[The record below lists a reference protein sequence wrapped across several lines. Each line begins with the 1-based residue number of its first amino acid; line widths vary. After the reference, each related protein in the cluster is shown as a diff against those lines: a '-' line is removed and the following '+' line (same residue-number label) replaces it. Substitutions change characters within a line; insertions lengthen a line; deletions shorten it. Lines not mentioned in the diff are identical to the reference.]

1 MGCYRS
7 FTSQYKAPL
16 GNCLPE
22 LKCNKCNELLKCDW
36 LIRYEHTM
44 YDTPLLWMH
53 SFQNLGSQGILQI
66 LPVLS
71 GAAAITSKRWWMVR
85 MNASDTFDNQLAW
98 RLQYNLLYLHA
109 IHDHMSSNINRA
121 SRNDRK
127 HINFPH
133 TRAHAPNT
141 WNTIHHLWLCC
152 NYRPC
157 IKLHRTGSLIG
168 CEVTPVPLNLLN
180 NTLTHL
186 HTFFSISTPQR
197 YLYSK
202 KRVVLLET
210 QQIMSSISPTHWQGP
225 AGTRAAL

>member
-1 MGCYRS
+1 
-7 FTSQYKAPL
+7 
-16 GNCLPE
+16 
-22 LKCNKCNELLKCDW
+22 
-36 LIRYEHTM
+36 
-44 YDTPLLWMH
+44 MH
-53 SFQNLGSQGILQI
+53 SFPNVGSQGILQI

-85 MNASDTFDNQLAW
+85 MNAFDAFDNQLAW
-98 RLQYNLLYLHA
+98 CLQYNLLYLHA
-109 IHDHMSSNINRA
+109 IHDHMSSNMNRA

-152 NYRPC
+152 NYRPRS
-157 IKLHRTGSLIG
+157 KLHRTGSLIG
-168 CEVTPVPLNLLN
+168 CAVTPVPLNLLN

-186 HTFFSISTPQR
+186 HTFFSTSTLQH

-202 KRVVLLET
+202 ERVVVLET

>member
-1 MGCYRS
+1 
-7 FTSQYKAPL
+7 
-16 GNCLPE
+16 
-22 LKCNKCNELLKCDW
+22 
-36 LIRYEHTM
+36 
-44 YDTPLLWMH
+44 MH
-53 SFQNLGSQGILQI
+53 SFPNVGSQGILQI

-85 MNASDTFDNQLAW
+85 MNAFDTFDNQLAW
-98 RLQYNLLYLHA
+98 CLQYNLLYLHA
-109 IHDHMSSNINRA
+109 IHDHMSSNMNRA

-133 TRAHAPNT
+133 TRARAHAPNT

-152 NYRPC
+152 NYRPRS
-157 IKLHRTGSLIG
+157 KLHRTGSLIG
-168 CEVTPVPLNLLN
+168 CAVTPVPLNLLN

-186 HTFFSISTPQR
+186 HTFFSTSTLQH

-202 KRVVLLET
+202 KRVVVLET